1 MKKAMEFLKNC
12 GTFYLATVEA
22 DQADAAP
29 RPRVRPFGAVCAFED
44 KLYIITNNQKPVFDQ
59 MMKNPK
65 IEISG
70 MAGGKW
76 IRLSAEAVR
85 DTRREAKQAMLD
97 ENAGLRS
104 MYNEDDGIVE
114 VLYLKNATASICSF
128 TDAPQTWTF

>member
-1 MKKAMEFLKNC
+1 MKKAMEFLKSC
-12 GTFYLATVEA
+12 GTFYLATVED

-29 RPRVRPFGAVCAFED
+29 MPRVRPFGAVCEFED
-44 KLYIITNNQKPVFDQ
+44 KLYIITNNQKAVFDQ

-76 IRLSAEAVR
+76 IRLAVEAVR
-85 DTRREAKQAMLD
+85 DIRREAKKAMLD
-97 ENAGLRS
+97 ANAGLRN

-114 VLYLKNATASICSF
+114 VLYLKNATATICSF